1 MAAPRGRSTQAIT
14 NYKLEVGKLVDEMQ
28 RLTEQ
33 GKSVKDIYN
42 AVGDRVDELRKQHA
56 KLSGSMKGAA
66 ERSKSA
72 AKNQR
77 DLDQANANLN
87 LRLRALSATYKELE
101 RAENEILSTTRAEIA
116 ANGKLAKSINKNAS
130 ETKKSITEEEKQRK
144 LAQERLKQILK
155 KNQALRRQGKENNRL
170 KEKIDRLEKSS
181 KKLNKTTENSTKS
194 TRKFS
199 TRVSTAIKTLGA
211 YGIAYK
217 LINVA
222 QRVFSELTVGSI
234 REAIKFEKQLSNLAA
249 VAGVSG
255 EAVKRLGENALEV
268 AGRTR
273 FTATQVIGLQTAL
286 AKLGFTSDEIIESTQ
301 GIANTA
307 QALGAPLEQV
317 AESTGK
323 VINQF
328 SLLIEQSSFVGDV
341 LVTTINNSA
350 LSFDSFGTAIQY
362 VGPIAK
368 NLGLSLEQ
376 TAGAMAVLADN
387 GFTASRVGTGLRG
400 IFTELGK
407 TSSDVEESL
416 RQLAKEN
423 LSLSEA
429 VDLVGK
435 RNAAQ
440 LITLLNNIDAL
451 NEGTGAY
458 YEQGRALQSAAKQVN
473 NFSGQMDLLNSGF
486 KEFQISIGDAIAQSD
501 FMLGVL
507 DLLFRRAAA
516 TARGFKV
523 INEVGFENFTK
534 SVDKVVDGAS
544 AIEEA
549 LKLSGISAEDF
560 EQALSNTLA
569 PANLLDKRLLSLVT
583 DSEKTVNTVT
593 GLAEAINKFA
603 EDGKKQ
609 SLILEGQTQAANEY
623 EKSIKKITQAY
634 IDGENVNDE
643 VNRISAEINQKIKE
657 YNSIIET
664 SIKNETDLFTG
675 RTKAIKVDEDQI
687 LVYKGLVEVL
697 ESYNTQLINS
707 TISQAQLQRIFDETQ
722 RKADR
727 EAFKVFKEDLVS
739 LIHNIEE
746 TEKAISD
753 LPESLSD
760 KAFSQQI
767 DLLNGFFG
775 SAEDIIAQATK
786 RFGPNSELTKALVK
800 TLKDASDKIKV
811 DLPKDPFADVI
822 LDYSDLGAFDEGD
835 IDGVEKVV
843 KSAKTAAEKIKDAF
857 EGVELGEVI
866 AESLETAAG
875 AISGFNDTALENT
888 KNRLDAE
895 KSSIENRYK
904 VEQDILKSQLDNQL
918 ITESQFRAKQ
928 AELQKA
934 KIAQENTIDKKI
946 FDSEKKRDRQNAS
959 TDYLQAI
966 ASIIPTLIAYDK
978 TADPVSVLTK
988 AAITG
993 ALATAAYGAELAAIG
1008 QRKFFPKKFE
1018 QGGMVSGP
1026 SHSQGGV
1033 PFSVQGQGGYEM
1045 EGGEFIVN
1053 KRATAKHYDL
1063 LQRIND
1069 SYRTAPTMGRM
1080 KFADGGL
1087 INSPMNESVDYLKA
1101 IAEATTQS
1109 AIQGSKPVR
1118 AFVSAKDLRT
1128 NENER
1133 RLRDRNDRI

>member
-1 MAAPRGRSTQAIT
+1 MATTQQSID
-14 NYKLEVGKLVDEMQ
+14 KLNKYSE
-28 RLTEQ
+28 RL
-33 GKSVKDIYN
+33 
-42 AVGDRVDELRKQHA
+42 EL
-56 KLSGSMKGAA
+56 
-66 ERSKSA
+66 
-72 AKNQR
+72 
-77 DLDQANANLN
+77 
-87 LRLRALSATYKELE
+87 
-101 RAENEILSTTRAEIA
+101 
-116 ANGKLAKSINKNAS
+116 INKQLAFVNKN
-130 ETKKSITEEEKQRK
+130 TKEYNK
-144 LAQERLKQILK
+144 L
-155 KNQALRRQGKENNRL
+155 L
-170 KEKIDRLEKSS
+170 KEKASLEDKAIKTSKELANSQGRLSS
-181 KKLNKTTENSTKS
+181 TLPNHKRLIKESADAQKRFNTSTQQGTKATKGFGS
-194 TRKFS
+194 RIIG
-199 TRVSTAIKTLGA
+199 AIKTLGA
-211 YGIAYK
+211 YAAAYR
-217 LINVA
+217 LINAA
-222 QRVFSELTVGSI
+222 QRIFSELTVGSI
-234 REAIKFEKQLSNLAA
+234 REAIKFEKELSNLAA
-249 VAGVSG
+249 VAGASG
-255 EAVKRLGENALEV
+255 EAVKQLGENALEV
-268 AGRTR
+268 AGSTR

-451 NEGTGAY
+451 DEGTGKY

-473 NFSGQMDLLNSGF
+473 NFSGQMDLLNSAF
-486 KEFQISIGDAIAQSD
+486 KEYQISIGDAIAQSD
-501 FMLGVL
+501 LMLGVL

-523 INEVGFENFTK
+523 INEVGFDNFTK
-534 SVDKVVDGAS
+534 SVDKVVDGAN
-544 AIEEA
+544 AIKEA

-560 EQALSNTLA
+560 EQALANTLA
-569 PANLLDKRLLSLVT
+569 PTNLLSKRLLSLVE

-603 EDGKKQ
+603 EDGKRQ

-623 EKSIKKITQAY
+623 EESIKKITQAY

-643 VNRISAEINQKIKE
+643 VNRISAEINQKIEE

-664 SIKNETDLFTG
+664 SIKNETDLLTG

-707 TISQAQLQRIFDETQ
+707 TISQAQLQNIFDKT
-722 RKADR
+722 
-727 EAFKVFKEDLVS
+727 AFKVFKDDLVS
-739 LIHNIEE
+739 LINNIEE

-786 RFGPNSELTKALVK
+786 RFGPDSELTKALVK

-843 KSAKTAAEKIKDAF
+843 KSAKTAAEKIRDAF

-895 KSSIENRYK
+895 KSSIENRYE

-918 ITESQFRAKQ
+918 ITESQFRQKQ
-928 AELQKA
+928 RDLQKA
-934 KIAQENTIDKKI
+934 KAAEENAIDKKI

-1026 SHSQGGV
+1026 SHNQGGV

-1069 SYRTAPTMGRM
+1069 SYRTAPRMGRM

-1101 IAEATTQS
+1101 IAEATTS
-1109 AIQGSKPVR
+1109 TAIGVSKPVR
-1118 AFVSAKDLRT
+1118 AYVSNADLRT
-1128 NENER
+1128 NATER
-1133 RLRDRNDRI
+1133 RIRDRNDRL

>member
-1 MAAPRGRSTQAIT
+1 MAAPRGKSTQAIT
-14 NYKLEVGKLVDEMQ
+14 NYKLEVGKLVDQMQ
-28 RLTEQ
+28 RLVEQ

-42 AVGDRVDELRKQHA
+42 AVGDRVEELRKQHA
-56 KLSGSMKGAA
+56 RLSGSMKGAA

-72 AKNQR
+72 AKNQK

-101 RAENEILSTTRAEIA
+101 RIENEVLSTTRQEIA

-130 ETKKSITEEEKQRK
+130 ESKKLITEEEKQRK

-155 KNQALRRQGKENNRL
+155 KNQALRRQGKENSRL
-170 KEKIDRLEKSS
+170 KEKIDKLEKSS
-181 KKLNKTTENSTKS
+181 KKLNKTTEKSTKS
-194 TRKFS
+194 NKKFS
-199 TRVSTAIKTLGA
+199 TRISAAIRTLGA
-211 YGIAYK
+211 YGVAYN
-217 LINVA
+217 LINAA
-222 QRVFSELTVGSI
+222 QRIFSELTIGSI
-234 REAIKFEKQLSNLAA
+234 RESIKFQKELSNLAA
-249 VAGVSG
+249 VAGVAG
-255 EAVKRLGENALEV
+255 EAVKQLGENALEV
-268 AGRTR
+268 AGRTK
-273 FTATQVIGLQTAL
+273 FTATQVIGLQTSL

-307 QALGAPLEQV
+307 QALGTPLEEV

-407 TSSDVEESL
+407 TSSDVEQSL
-416 RQLAKEN
+416 RDLAEEN

-451 NEGTGAY
+451 NVGTGSY
-458 YEQGRALQSAAKQVN
+458 YKQGRALQSAAKSVD
-473 NFSGQMDLLNSGF
+473 NFSGQMDLLNSAF
-486 KEFQISIGDAIAQSD
+486 KEFQIRSGFFIANSD
-501 FMLGVL
+501 IVL
-507 DLLFRRAAA
+507 RILDDMFPAAA
-516 TARGFKV
+516 KAGRGFKA
-523 INEVGFENFTK
+523 INKVGFEEFNK
-534 SVDKVVDGAS
+534 GAKDVADGANS
-544 AIEEA
+544 LNVA
-549 LKLSGISAEDF
+549 L
-560 EQALSNTLA
+560 
-569 PANLLDKRLLSLVT
+569 RLLNI
-583 DSEKTVNTVT
+583 SEEKYSETLQKLGSDLAYVRRNANSTILEIE
-593 GLAEAINKFA
+593 GLRDKLIEVGEENR
-603 EDGKKQ
+603 KQ
-609 SLILEGQTQAANEY
+609 SLILQGQTQAANEY
-623 EKSIKKITQAY
+623 EESIKKITQAY

-643 VNRISAEINQKIKE
+643 INRINAEINQKIKE

-722 RKADR
+722 RKAER

-739 LIHNIEE
+739 LIKNIKE

-800 TLKDASDKIKV
+800 ILKAASDKIKV

-835 IDGVEKVV
+835 VDGVTKV
-843 KSAKTAAEKIKDAF
+843 AKTAAEKIRDAF

-866 AESLETAAG
+866 AESLETAAE

-888 KNRLDAE
+888 KNRLNAE
-895 KSSIENRYK
+895 KDSIENRYQI
-904 VEQDILKSQLDNQL
+904 EQDILKSQLDNQL
-918 ITESQFRAKQ
+918 ITESQFRQKQ
-928 AELQKA
+928 RDLQKA
-934 KIAQENTIDKKI
+934 KVAEENAIDKQI

-1026 SHSQGGV
+1026 SHNEGGV

-1069 SYRTAPTMGRM
+1069 SYRTAPKMGRM

-1101 IAEATTQS
+1101 IAEATTS
-1109 AIQGSKPVR
+1109 TAIGVSKPVR
-1118 AFVSAKDLRT
+1118 AYVSDKDLRT
-1128 NENER
+1128 NATER
-1133 RLRDRNDRI
+1133 RIRDRNDRL